1 MTVELKLHLPEKLV
15 EYAKLLGYSTQ
26 RDIETVL
33 TDTLEM
39 LLPTLENLTEN
50 QFYANLPNLSDAEI
64 LTLANSKMDTIQNE
78 RLGKL
83 QTQGKNIGLTELEQY
98 ELSQLIQIYQIG
110 QLKKSVALA
119 EAVKRGLKKPLL
131 P

>member
-50 QFYANLPNLSDAEI
+50 QFFANFSNLSDAEI

-78 RLGKL
+78 RLGEL

-98 ELSQLIQIYQIG
+98 ELSTLIEIYQIG
-110 QLKKSVALA
+110 QLKKSATLA